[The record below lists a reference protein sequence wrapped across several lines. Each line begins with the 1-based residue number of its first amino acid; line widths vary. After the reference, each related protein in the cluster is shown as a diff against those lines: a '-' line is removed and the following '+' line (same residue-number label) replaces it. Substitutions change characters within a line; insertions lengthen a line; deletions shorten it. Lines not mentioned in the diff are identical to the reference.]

1 MGTVCQRTTPQ
12 TVTWFSLGL
21 YFSFLKTQVEM
32 LGEMADVCTA
42 AVGAWCLEKNI
53 VFSLWKRDAIPV
65 VLECLGLETEKEGE
79 VITRFT
85 FPGT

>member
-1 MGTVCQRTTPQ
+1 
-12 TVTWFSLGL
+12 
-21 YFSFLKTQVEM
+21 
-32 LGEMADVCTA
+32 MADVCTA